1 MSHSP
6 GNMTESDFEFL
17 IRTLSEARS
26 RATELTVAV
35 RARAGAD
42 HRLAALGHSA
52 VSNIEKLLQEVRVL
66 AVDQSQPARPR
77 VVEKAEEKAEPA
89 RPSEEAFAGAHQ
101 SRVPSEHWVRSFI
114 DDLNSR
120 CEGPGEISFESVE
133 RLLELHKRTFLEDLE
148 TARRMYRVYPH
159 LFKAANSLRAGAS

>member
-1 MSHSP
+1 
-6 GNMTESDFEFL
+6 MTESDFEFL

-66 AVDQSQPARPR
+66 AVDKAQPSRPIQTRSAQKAASAAREDPI
-77 VVEKAEEKAEPA
+77 AP
-89 RPSEEAFAGAHQ
+89 
-101 SRVPSEHWVRSFI
+101 EHWLRSFI
-114 DDLNSR
+114 SELSAR
-120 CEGPGEISFESVE
+120 CEAPGDISFENVE
-133 RLLELHKRTFLEDLE
+133 RLLEQYKQTFLEDLE

-159 LFKAANSLRAGAS
+159 LFKAGNSLRAGAS